1 MAQLIGE
8 SIEVEASEHVVD
20 RLSTRLTDELLGIG
34 VFELGITWIF
44 LIEVIKVV
52 EVLLFGEDGI
62 GILIERLSGGLLR
75 QVIIDARLEHTTL
88 DEDVALVVDDR
99 LELLGRET
107 KEVAHLVGE

>member
-1 MAQLIGE
+1 MAQLVGQG
-8 SIEVEASEHVVD
+8 IEVKASEHVVD
-20 RLSTRLTDELLGIG
+20 CLSTRLTDELIRIG

-44 LIEVIKVV
+44 LIKVIKVV

-75 QVIIDARLEHTTL
+75 QVIVDARLEHTTL
-88 DEDVALVVDDR
+88 DEDIALVVDDR

>member
-1 MAQLIGE
+1 MAQLVGQG
-8 SIEVEASEHVVD
+8 IEVEASEHVVD
-20 RLSTRLTDELLGIG
+20 CLSTRLTDKLIRIR
-34 VFELGITWIF
+34 VFELCITWIF
-44 LIEVIKVV
+44 LIEVLEVV

-62 GILIERLSGGLLR
+62 GILIERLSGSLLR
-75 QVIIDARLEHTTL
+75 QVIVDARLEHTTL

>member
-1 MAQLIGE
+1 MAQLVGQG
-8 SIEVEASEHVVD
+8 IEVEASEHVVD
-20 RLSTRLTDELLGIG
+20 RLSTRLTDELIRIG

-44 LIEVIKVV
+44 LIEVLEVV
-52 EVLLFGEDGI
+52 EVLLFGEDRI

-99 LELLGRET
+99 LELLGREA
-107 KEVAHLVGE
+107 KEIAHLVGE

>member
-1 MAQLIGE
+1 MAQLVGQG
-8 SIEVEASEHVVD
+8 IEVEASEHIVD

-52 EVLLFGEDGI
+52 EVLLFGEDWI

-75 QVIIDARLEHTTL
+75 QVIIDTRLEHTTL